1 MVRSRRR
8 RQNLRDAL
16 GVVLFLL
23 VVGQAIGAAGWPES
37 LSPLGAGYQPAAGI
51 WQVAGTVLML
61 GEQFS
66 WSSPSFTSERRGG
79 PGIKEGASPGL
90 VTSGF
95 YRFCRNPIFLAM
107 LARMEMPIAN
117 MLAELGDFCP
127 EWGGSVDG

>member
-1 MVRSRRR
+1 MPWAWCFS
-8 RQNLRDAL
+8 
-16 GVVLFLL
+16 FSSL

-37 LSPLGAGYQPAAGI
+37 FSPLGAGYQPAAGI
-51 WQVAGTVLML
+51 WQVAGAVLMFGGIVLLVIAQLHL
-61 GEQFS
+61 G
-66 WSSPSFTSERRGG
+66 
-79 PGIKEGASPGL
+79 
-90 VTSGF
+90 V